1 MDAGDENDAFPND
14 SPPDYLEDAMPG
26 AVPVGRAQ
34 AAAGGATRYTGKLEK
49 WRSLDPRYQVSRIL
63 GQGSY
68 GQVAEALDCSMYER
82 VLNIFSINLVRNRK
96 MSSAGVTRRWR

>member
-1 MDAGDENDAFPND
+1 MDTGDENDAFPND

-26 AVPVGRAQ
+26 AVPVAQPQ
-34 AAAGGATRYTGKLEK
+34 AAVGIAVRYTGKLEK

-68 GQVAEALDCSMYER
+68 GQVAEAFDSMY
-82 VLNIFSINLVRNRK
+82 LKFK
-96 MSSAGVTRRWR
+96 